1 MPSAHITHPGHGAS
15 NRTASTTLLGNRT
28 GDEQPHGGAS
38 KSLRPP
44 YGRSQAQAPAQG
56 DGGGPAG
63 APDLVVVAAEAS
75 RNQDPPP
82 ASQCAAAR
90 QQPPV
95 VRASAAAAARRK
107 PKRRQRDAAQ
117 KKKSRVTVRFDQD
130 EKQQLIEQAATAG
143 LSLAHLVARRALTPA
158 TATEASIWHTDQLD
172 AAIDELASARAEL
185 SAWGNNLNQIARHL
199 NTGGTLAPGPA
210 ANFLAAAEHLLVQD
224 LPRMVAL
231 LDEAAHRIAKR
242 RGRA

>member
-1 MPSAHITHPGHGAS
+1 MTTPNTQPQSATSRAERPAS
-15 NRTASTTLLGNRT
+15 GLTTLLSTAAEATRPNS
-28 GDEQPHGGAS
+28 GAS

-63 APDLVVVAAEAS
+63 APDLVVVAAEGS
-75 RNQDPPP
+75 HNQDQLPTP
-82 ASQCAAAR
+82 

-95 VRASAAAAARRK
+95 LRASAAAAARRK
-107 PKRRQRDAAQ
+107 PKRRQRDAVQ
-117 KKKSRVTVRFDQD
+117 KKKSRVTVRFDEH
-130 EKQQLIEQAATAG
+130 EKQLLIEQAATAG

-158 TATEASIWHTDQLD
+158 TSTGAFVWQTDQLD

-199 NTGGTLAPGPA
+199 NSGGTLAAGPA
-210 ANFLAAAEHLLVQD
+210 ASFLTAAEHLLVRD
-224 LPRMVAL
+224 LPRTVAL
-231 LDEAAHRIAKR
+231 LDEAAHRIAQR